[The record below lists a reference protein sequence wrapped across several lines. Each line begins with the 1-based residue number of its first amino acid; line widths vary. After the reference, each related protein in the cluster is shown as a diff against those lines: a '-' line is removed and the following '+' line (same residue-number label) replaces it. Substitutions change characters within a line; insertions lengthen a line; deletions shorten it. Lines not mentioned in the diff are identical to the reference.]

1 MVHLGPAL
9 EKELHRF
16 EVGLM
21 IACIND
27 GSETAGQ
34 HSTRTYTGTCKQ
46 WTSGSRRQTANQL
59 NPFILSPHHGACA
72 CQDPALLAPARG
84 QEVHVR
90 LCGED
95 LAKQS
100 RRALHPAGTDLFSRG
115 ERHIEMDTRVVKGR
129 IDRRT
134 P

>member
-21 IACIND
+21 RSCSED
-27 GSETAGQ
+27 GSKQ
-34 HSTRTYTGTCKQ
+34 HATDVYRPCKQ
-46 WTSGSRRQTANQL
+46 CPSISRRQPANQL
-59 NPFILSPHHGACA
+59 NPFLVSPYHGACA

-90 LCGED
+90 LCGQD

-115 ERHIEMDTRVVKGR
+115 ARHIEMDTRVVKGR